1 MTCADD
7 MVTLAEKEDEI
18 KSITEKLK
26 GYLDRKS

>member
-7 MVTLAEKEDEI
+7 MVTLAEKEDKI